1 MRILYGV
8 VGEGLG
14 HATRSRVVAAHLL
27 GRGHEVK
34 IVTSGRALPYLREHL
49 PDVEE
54 IWGLS
59 FVLEQGSVNN
69 WKTFKA
75 NVRGSGRGV
84 PSDWRHGSQ
93 LARLYKPDLVISDFD
108 GFAYLFARAHRKPVI
123 SIGNI
128 QMVDRCRHDAE
139 ILKGV
144 RRDYLA
150 ARALVHAK
158 LTLADQYLVTT
169 FFTAPIRKPRTL
181 LVPSILRPE
190 ILAVT
195 PEPGDHLLVYGR
207 IGETAIAALEES
219 GLACLVYGARDGLTE
234 DVVERNLRYRP
245 FANEGFI
252 EDLRRCRGVVASAGY
267 SLMSEAVYLRKPML
281 ALPLAGQFEQEMNAR
296 YLDRLGYGTRASAL
310 DGPALDRFL
319 ERDRLHHEAL
329 AGYEQDGNV
338 ETLEAVDR
346 AIDEIMAARR
356 R

>member
-1 MRILYGV
+1 VRILYGV

-14 HATRSRVVAAHLL
+14 HATRSRVVAEHLL
-27 GRGHEVK
+27 EQGHEVK
-34 IVTSGRALPYLREHL
+34 VVTSGAALPYLKDYL

-84 PSDWRHGSQ
+84 PADWRHGSK
-93 LARLYKPDLVISDFD
+93 LARAFKPKLVFSDFD

-128 QMVDRCRHDAE
+128 QMVDRCQHDAE
-139 ILKGV
+139 ILKGL
-144 RRDYLA
+144 RRDYLEV
-150 ARALVHAK
+150 RALVHAK
-158 LTLADQYLVTT
+158 FSRADRYLVTT
-169 FFTAPIRKPRTL
+169 FFRPPIRKKRTV

-195 PEPGDHLLVYGR
+195 PEPGDQLLVYGR
-207 IGETAIAALEES
+207 IGETAIAALESS
-219 GLACLVYGARDGLTE
+219 GLPCVVYGGRDGLTDE
-234 DVVERNLRYRP
+234 VVEQNLRYRP
-245 FANEGFI
+245 FSNEGFI

-281 ALPLAGQFEQEMNAR
+281 AVPLAGQFEQEMNAR
-296 YLDRLGYGTRASAL
+296 YLDRMGYGTNALAL
-310 DGPALDRFL
+310 DGPALERFL
-319 ERDRLHHEAL
+319 ERDRLQTEAL

-346 AIDEIMAARR
+346 AVDEITESRR